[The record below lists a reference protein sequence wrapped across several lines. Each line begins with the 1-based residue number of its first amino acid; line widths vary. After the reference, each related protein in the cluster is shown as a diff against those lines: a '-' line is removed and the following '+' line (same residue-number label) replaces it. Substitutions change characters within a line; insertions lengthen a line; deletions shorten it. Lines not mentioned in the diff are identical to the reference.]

1 MYEQGLREPDDE
13 TKLKLARYFG
23 VSVDYLL
30 GNSDLPTA
38 SPTRS
43 VDTELKAL
51 RHMLRDEAATVTYDD
66 QQLNQLSRQAL
77 AAMIEGVLAAA
88 DALAAIE
95 HTPE

>member
-1 MYEQGLREPDDE
+1 
-13 TKLKLARYFG
+13 
-23 VSVDYLL
+23 
-30 GNSDLPTA
+30 
-38 SPTRS
+38 
-43 VDTELKAL
+43 
-51 RHMLRDEAATVTYDD
+51 MLRDEAATVTYDD